1 MHFKCYFAAQQD
13 CLAYITDLLQKQSEA
28 AMCKDNLTRYM
39 KHKSKLANE
48 LVVDSLKVI
57 YPDSRLAVF
66 LL

>member
-1 MHFKCYFAAQQD
+1 M
-13 CLAYITDLLQKQSEA
+13 AYITDLLQKQSEA

-39 KHKSKLANE
+39 KHKSKLANG